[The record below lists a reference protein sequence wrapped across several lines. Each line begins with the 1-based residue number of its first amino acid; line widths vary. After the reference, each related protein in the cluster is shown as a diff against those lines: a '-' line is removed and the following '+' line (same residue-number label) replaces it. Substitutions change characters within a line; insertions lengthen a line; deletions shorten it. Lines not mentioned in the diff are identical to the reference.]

1 MLKHIA
7 LAAFIP
13 LGAALFACSSDDGD
27 QKPKGATGGTGG
39 GTGGSIG
46 IGGSA
51 GSQIVVGG
59 GSGTGS
65 GASSGT
71 GGGEIPDE
79 TADGLRMKA
88 CAGWTSEPEL
98 LPTVLQLVVD
108 TSLSMDQT
116 TNATNGRTKWE
127 ITQEALGVAIA
138 SLPATTAL
146 GVLYY
151 PNMSTQGS
159 DTPRD
164 VSACVN
170 VNALIPV
177 ELLGDAGSAHRE
189 TIDDS
194 LDRAGPDGST
204 PTHDAYHYAL
214 ENGLK
219 QADEEGNKFMLVI
232 TDGAPTLELGCMG
245 EGVPRSPSPTQPIV
259 DEVLAT
265 RNDAIRTFIIGSP
278 GTEDNGNG
286 EDSRP
291 WMSRA
296 AALGGTARSGC
307 SLNGPNYCHI
317 DLSQESDFAGA
328 LNAALARILGQ
339 IVSCSFEL
347 PAPPAGETLNLS
359 EINVIYSPGS
369 GGADQLVGRDDSPD
383 CQDGWQLD
391 SNNRVVLCPN
401 VCDMVQR
408 DPQGTVELLFGCA
421 TEVDEPVR

>member
-1 MLKHIA
+1 MLKQIA

-13 LGAALFACSSDDGD
+13 LGAAAFACSSDDAA
-27 QKPKGATGGTGG
+27 QEPKGATGGAGGSVGG
-39 GTGGSIG
+39 GIG
-46 IGGSA
+46 IGGAA
-51 GSQIVVGG
+51 GGIVVGG
-59 GSGTGS
+59 SSGSNGTGATSGTS
-65 GASSGT
+65 
-71 GGGEIPDE
+71 GEIPPE

-108 TSLSMDQT
+108 TSRSMAES

-127 ITQEALGVAIA
+127 VTEEALRIAIDT
-138 SLPATTAL
+138 LPATTAV

-151 PNMSTQGS
+151 PNMATQGS
-159 DTPRD
+159 DSPRD

-170 VNALIPV
+170 VDAMIPV
-177 ELLGDAGSAHRE
+177 ELLGDAGSNHRE
-189 TIDDS
+189 TIEDS
-194 LDRAGPDGST
+194 IDAAGPNGST
-204 PTHDAYHYAL
+204 PTHDAFHYAL

-219 QADEEGNKFMLVI
+219 QSDHEGNKFMLVI
-232 TDGAPTLELGCMG
+232 TDGAPTLELGCLG
-245 EGVPRSPSPTQPIV
+245 EGTPANPSPTQPIV

-278 GTEDNGNG
+278 GTEDNGDG

-307 SLNGPNYCHI
+307 SLQGPNYCHI

-347 PAPPAGETLNLS
+347 PAPPAGEMLNLS
-359 EINVIYSPGS
+359 EINVIYSPGA
-369 GGADQLVGRDDSPD
+369 GGQDQLIGRDDSAT

-391 SNNRVVLCPN
+391 SSNRVILCPN
-401 VCDMVQR
+401 ICDQVQR

-421 TEVDEPVR
+421 TKVDEPIR

>member
-13 LGAALFACSSDDGD
+13 LGAAAFACSSGDGD
-27 QKPKGATGGTGG
+27 EKPKGATGGTGG
-39 GTGGSIG
+39 STGGSIG

-59 GSGTGS
+59 GSGSGS

-127 ITQEALGVAIA
+127 ITQEALGIAIA
-138 SLPATTAL
+138 GLPATTAL
-146 GVLYY
+146 GILYY
-151 PNMSTQGS
+151 PNMSTQSS

-177 ELLGDAGSAHRE
+177 ELLGDTGSAHR
-189 TIDDS
+189 DNVQDS
-194 LDRAGPDGST
+194 VDRAGPAGST

-219 QADEEGNKFMLVI
+219 LADEEGNKFMLVI

-401 VCDMVQR
+401 VCETVQG